1 LRTFL
6 SRISWRE
13 GLRSGLR
20 TTWELGK
27 VIFPVTLIV
36 SVLRYTP
43 VYDALLSVL
52 TPVMGLIGLP
62 NEAAIPLVL
71 GNLLG
76 LYAAIG
82 AILTMEMT
90 VKQVFILALM
100 LGFSHMLP
108 AESAVCRRVGV
119 SATLVTLFRLGLAL
133 AAGVAV
139 NLLWKGGEEMARYG
153 LVAARETEPS
163 GWTKILLGALQTAA
177 TGVLQLA
184 VIVVPLM
191 FAIQAMRDLGVLDRF
206 ASLMRPLMSPFG
218 IPPRGAVTMA
228 GGLFFGLAFGAGV
241 ILQQVREQ
249 GFTKRELTL
258 MVLFLCA
265 CHAVVEDTLV
275 FVPLG
280 INVLPLLL
288 IRVTSAILLTAMI
301 ARFWN
306 ETSENTPPP
315 LDSNNFPRN
324 N

>member
-1 LRTFL
+1 ML

-13 GLRSGLR
+13 GLRSGLV
-20 TTWELGK
+20 TVWELGK

-52 TPVMGLIGLP
+52 TPVMGLLGLP
-62 NEAAIPLVL
+62 NEATIPLVL

-119 SATLVTLFRLGLAL
+119 SVTLVTLFRLGLAL
-133 AAGVAV
+133 AAAVAV
-139 NLLWKGGEEMARYG
+139 NLLWDGGGETARYG
-153 LVAARETEPS
+153 LVAAPEDEPS
-163 GWTKILLGALQTAA
+163 GWVEILLGALQTAT

-191 FAIQAMRDLGVLDRF
+191 VAIQAMRDLGALDRF
-206 ASLMRPLMSPFG
+206 AGWMRPLMSPLG
-218 IPPRGAVTMA
+218 IAPRGAVTMA

-241 ILQQVREQ
+241 ILQQVQEQ
-249 GFTKRELTL
+249 RFTKRELTL

-288 IRVTSAILLTAMI
+288 IRLAVAVLLTFLI
-301 ARFWN
+301 ARLWRD
-306 ETSENTPPP
+306 EPPKKEP
-315 LDSNNFPRN
+315 PGQARS
-324 N
+324 

>member
-1 LRTFL
+1 MLR
-6 SRISWRE
+6 RVSWDA
-13 GLRSGLR
+13 GLWSGLR

-27 VIFPVTLIV
+27 VIFPITLIV
-36 SVLRYTP
+36 SILRYTP

-62 NEAAIPLVL
+62 NEAAIPLIL

-133 AAGVAV
+133 AAAVGV
-139 NLLWKGGEEMARYG
+139 NLLWSGGSETARYG
-153 LVAARETEPS
+153 LVAAPGSAPS
-163 GWTKILLGALQTAA
+163 GWAEILLGAMQTAA
-177 TGVLQLA
+177 TGILQLA
-184 VIVVPLM
+184 VIVLPLM
-191 FAIQAMRDLGVLDRF
+191 IFIQAMRDLGALDRF
-206 ASLMRPLMSPFG
+206 AALMRPLMRPLGISPH
-218 IPPRGAVTMA
+218 GAVTMA

-249 GFTKRELTL
+249 EFTKRELTL

-265 CHAVVEDTLV
+265 CHAIVEDTLV

-280 INVLPLLL
+280 INVLPLLIIRLATAIILTIL
-288 IRVTSAILLTAMI
+288 IAHL
-301 ARFWN
+301 WN
-306 ETSENTPPP
+306 K
-315 LDSNNFPRN
+315 PRKSVDEG
-324 N
+324 